1 MDYNEAKKPL
11 NFFKSNYTLK
21 LEKEKLMREDYF
33 CYPMYISIIALYIR
47 YKQSLWDFSWR

>member
-1 MDYNEAKKPL
+1 MDYNEAMKPL
-11 NFFKSNYTLK
+11 NFFKSNYMLK
-21 LEKEKLMREDYF
+21 LEKEKLMRQYYF